1 MAEIRMI
8 VGLGNPGAE
17 YARTRHNAGFEVV
30 DLLAEALG
38 TDVKKSKFG
47 ARFGECEFADGKLIL
62 LKPQLYMNR
71 SGGPVATAAGFYRLV
86 AGDVLVVLDDMAL
99 EPGRIRIRAKGSAGG
114 HKGLADVLA
123 RLGTDEVAR
132 LRIGIGRNDE
142 PDSAR
147 RGADYVLSKPTPEQ
161 KTLIDEAI
169 DRAKDAVLCWAEYGV
184 DEAMTRFNSAPGED
198 KL

>member
-184 DEAMTRFNSAPGED
+184 DEAMTRFNSARGDD